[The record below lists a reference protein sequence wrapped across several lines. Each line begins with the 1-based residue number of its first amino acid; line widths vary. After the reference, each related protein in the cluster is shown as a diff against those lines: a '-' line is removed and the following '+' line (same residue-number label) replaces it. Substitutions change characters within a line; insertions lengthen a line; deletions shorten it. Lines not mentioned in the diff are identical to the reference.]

1 MLALY
6 VWAMILLMAG
16 LLVLG
21 IVPDLATALADTG
34 VPAGLAAAAW
44 LTFRVRDGGG
54 RWRERRPAPS
64 PGSPRGPRSE
74 RHDGGAPH
82 LSHGERSR

>member
-6 VWAMILLMAG
+6 LWAMILLTAG

-34 VPAGLAAAAW
+34 VSAGLATAAW
-44 LTFRVRDGGG
+44 LKFRV
-54 RWRERRPAPS
+54 
-64 PGSPRGPRSE
+64 
-74 RHDGGAPH
+74 
-82 LSHGERSR
+82 